1 MLLFYLVAFADNVVK
16 IQRRKVSA
24 NTFVAFMAAIFTH
37 NYIKSLRYKSG
48 VLMEEEEE
56 EGYEGTDHVL
66 WNLFAHSLIRSANS
80 FMHLRGC

>member
-48 VLMEEEEE
+48 VPMEEEE

>member
-48 VLMEEEEE
+48 VLMEEEKE
-56 EGYEGTDHVL
+56 EGNEGTDHVL

>member
-48 VLMEEEEE
+48 VLMEE
-56 EGYEGTDHVL
+56 YEGTDHVL